1 SEHNPWAALC
11 GGDPV
16 RRRLSCIPAS
26 ASASASSTAS
36 RLSPVAV
43 VWAAPMEDPPD
54 VYRSAPHGGADLDDP
69 LGLGSHP

>member
-1 SEHNPWAALC
+1 MHPRVGVDVGVEH
-11 GGDPV
+11 
-16 RRRLSCIPAS
+16 R
-26 ASASASSTAS
+26 S

-69 LGLGSHP
+69 LRLGSHP